1 MRYNNILN
9 NKGQLQLQ
17 FKGTEE
23 QEYRD
28 KISMNMSLCQD
39 RLEDLEE
46 ETWN

>member
-1 MRYNNILN
+1 VRYSDVLN